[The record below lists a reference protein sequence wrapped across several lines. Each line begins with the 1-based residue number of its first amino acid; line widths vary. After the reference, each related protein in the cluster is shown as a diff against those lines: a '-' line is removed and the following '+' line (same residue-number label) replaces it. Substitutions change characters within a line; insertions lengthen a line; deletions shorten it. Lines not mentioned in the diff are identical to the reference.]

1 METLVGRKYRLGRK
15 IGSGAFGEIYLGT
28 DVRTKEEV
36 AIKMERVKTNH
47 PQLIYESKVYRHLYG
62 GTGIPNIRW
71 FGTEGDYNIIVLDLL
86 GPSLEDLFLFCGR
99 RFSLKTVLLLADQ
112 LIDRMGYIHEKSFMH
127 RDMKPDN
134 FLMGL
139 GQKANMVYVIDFGL
153 AKKYRD
159 PLNHRHI
166 PFRANKSLTGTAR
179 YASVNTHNGIEQS
192 RRDDIESLGY
202 VLMYFLRGS
211 LPWQGLKAANKKQKY
226 DKICQKKMATS
237 VESLCKSHPTEFT
250 SYFQHCKS
258 LGFDDRPDYAY
269 LKGLFRDLFIREGFQ
284 YDYVFDWTI
293 LKYQQ
298 AQSSGAVQRLPPA
311 QGCTST
317 GAIPSAADMVP
328 GVKDGHDATE
338 TVEPA
343 GEALKVRFG
352 GAPHLDST
360 KEKASNLHAT
370 KDGVLSE
377 KELIQPRIYTP
388 RIYTPRRPVIS
399 TDRPV
404 VSTEAA
410 DTKRVFGGKIGT
422 TSFQAPTTE
431 RLSYVPSSDTKRM
444 GQEAPLQSSGR
455 NHEALSQVFLKRF

>member
-1 METLVGRKYRLGRK
+1 METLIGRKYSLGRK
-15 IGSGAFGEIYLGT
+15 IGSGAFGEIFIGT

-36 AIKMERVKTNH
+36 AIKMEKVKTNH

-62 GTGIPNIRW
+62 GVGIPNIRW

-99 RFSLKTVLLLADQ
+99 RFSLKTVLMLADQ
-112 LIDRMGYIHEKSFMH
+112 LIERVEYIHSKSFMH

-139 GQKANMVYVIDFGL
+139 GQKANQVYVIDFGL
-153 AKKYRD
+153 AKKFQD
-159 PLNHRHI
+159 PVTLRHI
-166 PFRANKSLTGTAR
+166 HFRANKSLTGTAR

-226 DKICQKKMATS
+226 DKICQKKIATPI
-237 VESLCKSHPTEFT
+237 ESLCKSHPTEFAL
-250 SYFQHCKS
+250 YFQHCKS
-258 LGFDDRPDYAY
+258 LAFDDTPDYVY
-269 LKGLFRDLFIREGFQ
+269 LKGLFQDLFKREGFK

-298 AQSSGAVQRLPPA
+298 AQSSGAVPRLPPA
-311 QGCTST
+311 QGGTSS
-317 GAIPSAADMVP
+317 GATPSAADMVA

-343 GEALKVRFG
+343 GEALKVGFG
-352 GAPHLDST
+352 GGPHLDST
-360 KEKASNLHAT
+360 KRKPSNVHAT
-370 KDGVLSE
+370 KDGDLPH
-377 KELIQPRIYTP
+377 KELIQPRIYNS
-388 RIYTPRRPVIS
+388 RRPLIS

-410 DTKRVFGGKIGT
+410 DAKRAFGGKIGAT
-422 TSFQAPTTE
+422 NFHAPTTD
-431 RLSYVPSSDTKRM
+431 RLSKADRLSSSDSKRTV
-444 GQEAPLQSSGR
+444 QEAPLQSSGR
-455 NHEALSQVFLKRF
+455 NHEALSQVFMKRL